1 MGTIIRNGIIY
12 GTSVPMDTELSPTS
26 ENPVQNKVINTALN
40 LKADKTELP
49 TIDSSL
55 STESENPVQNKVI
68 TTPLN
73 AVTNKV
79 QGISST
85 TNDSIVMG
93 NNVTVYYTNTAPT
106 GDIAEGSIG
115 IGF

>member
-1 MGTIIRNGIIY
+1 MATTYTPNYNLGKQEDLSDLFDMSVITDDMDKIDTALHNIQ
-12 GTSVPMDTELSPTS
+12 TSVPT
-26 ENPVQNKVINTALN
+26 V
-40 LKADKTELP
+40 
-49 TIDSSL
+49 DSSL

-79 QGISST
+79 QGINST
-85 TNDSIVMG
+85 TNNSIVMG
-93 NNVTVYYTNTAPT
+93 NNVTVYYTDTAPT